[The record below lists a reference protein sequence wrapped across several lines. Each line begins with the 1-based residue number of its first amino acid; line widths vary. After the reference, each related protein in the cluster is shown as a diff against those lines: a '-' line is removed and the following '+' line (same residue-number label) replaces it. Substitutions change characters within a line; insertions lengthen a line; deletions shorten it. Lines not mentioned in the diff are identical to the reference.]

1 MSPDG
6 PITTAT
12 LEGRF
17 GRFQVPDLM
26 SFLQLTSSSGQL
38 EVSAP
43 EGEVVIWWGEGRVVA
58 SRARR
63 GGIRTGDLLVR
74 RGRLRPD
81 EVEQAW
87 EASRR
92 HGERIGDAIVRL
104 GLASRETVDAV
115 LVEQAFENVY
125 RLLTWRAAS
134 FRFEEDRPAP
144 DDAVPVTADVGNL
157 LLEGARRCD
166 EWSRLPPSFVDPE
179 SVFEMVAEP
188 EGSGSISL
196 SLNEWKLLYLVNG
209 RRRLSDIWRE
219 SPMES
224 DLETSRGLFGLAG
237 AKLVRPATRE
247 AEPGPAVEPPSIR
260 SVSVGESTSFE
271 LARRDSAAPAPP
283 AAADSPGTQ
292 VLPRPSAEATESAVT
307 GVLETS
313 VEVLHR
319 DDLDIRPR
327 ARLIS
332 IDDPEEAKA
341 FELETDLVTLGRSF
355 DNHLVLVDP
364 HISQHHASLARKG
377 DGYWLEDTGSHN
389 GVSVNGRKVARTL
402 LRGGEQIEIY
412 PYRFRFEVQFEI
424 SESGRRRPTLQLP
437 RPATGP
443 YRA

>member
-1 MSPDG
+1 MPSDG
-6 PITTAT
+6 PIATAT

-17 GRFQVPDLM
+17 GRLQVPDVM
-26 SFLQLTSSSGQL
+26 SFLQLTSASGQL
-38 EVSAP
+38 EVTAP

-87 EASRR
+87 EESRR
-92 HGERIGDAIVRL
+92 SGERIGDAIVRL
-104 GLASRETVDAV
+104 GLASRESVDAV

-125 RLLTWRAAS
+125 RLLTWGAVS
-134 FRFEEDRPAP
+134 FRFDEDRAAP
-144 DDAVPVTADVGNL
+144 PDAVAVLADVGNL

-166 EWSRLPPSFVDPE
+166 EWSRLQPSFADPE
-179 SVFEMVAEP
+179 SLFEMVAEP
-188 EGSGSISL
+188 EVSESISL

-237 AKLVRPATRE
+237 AKLVRPSTRD
-247 AEPGPAVEPPSIR
+247 AEPAPVVEPQPMQ

-271 LARRDSAAPAPP
+271 LARRDTGALGPP
-283 AAADSPGTQ
+283 GAADSPGTQ
-292 VLPRPSAEATESAVT
+292 ILPRSSAEAPEALVT
-307 GVLETS
+307 GVIETS

-332 IDDPEEAKA
+332 IDDPDEAKA
-341 FELETDLVTLGRSF
+341 FELETDVVTLGRSF

-364 HISQHHASLARKG
+364 HVSQHHASLARKG
-377 DGYWLEDTGSHN
+377 DGYWLEDTDSHN
-389 GVSVNGRKVARTL
+389 GVSVNGRKVGRTL
-402 LRGGEQIEIY
+402 LRGGEQIDIY